1 MATKKNRGT
10 YRARGIDINTTED
23 EFTTAL
29 EGQLTNDE
37 KGRYKFD
44 TRLAPCCI
52 EPQSYQIA
60 TFRVASTPFVTS
72 GAETAV
78 PPLASETPSFLER
91 EKPSLDLRGIT
102 IQIDPDFYG
111 LTQLYHVPED
121 KIKIDIVALS
131 GLNSHAYGSWIGPQT
146 GDRKPM
152 WLQDFLSQDKQ
163 LKYCRTMVF
172 GYDTKYDSKAQF
184 WIEDYVNILLTELNK
199 ARRREEERKRP
210 LVLMGHSFGGTVLT
224 HAYVTA
230 SEDEKYKDLY
240 DSITNIFFFGV
251 PFAGIELDDV
261 RSMLEDNE
269 ELSGQCRWIDGQGHE
284 LVNYIDYETARLTK
298 TTRTFM
304 KKIPENRTYIH
315 SFYETYKT
323 PEVIKLESGDFARR
337 GTPKI
342 IVQERSVELGILDFE
357 ETMAAEADH
366 STIVKLS
373 SPQDKTYTTVRDRL
387 IETLQ
392 RLESPAHVE
401 WPLVSSEA
409 AKIARNLKTCNK
421 NITHALAIDQSI
433 QIQKVSR
440 KLDFGALPT
449 AEGAEYG
456 SFKDQHEPKCLPN
469 TRVQLLKDIE
479 NWVEDP
485 QGHCIFWLNGVAG
498 TGKSTI
504 SRTVAKKL
512 KYKDLLASS
521 FFFRRGEKDRG
532 DASKFFTTLATQL
545 ANYINDISPSI
556 QNVIE
561 QYPQIASMNHKEQFN
576 QLILKPLSELADVS
590 QLSQQ
595 SSFPTKAV
603 LVIDALDEC
612 DREQDQE
619 LIVSLLAKLEEIKSI
634 KIYVFLTSRPELPLR
649 ISFEKLPGN
658 MHRDMIL
665 HKIPGIQEDITTF
678 LEFEFAK
685 IRDLYFLPLEWPGD
699 EQIGKLAAMAVPLFI
714 FAATACRFIAD
725 TDPEEQIEIVMS
737 YQSNW
742 HTSQLEA
749 TYLPILHRLKQKAIS
764 YQTLIKDFR
773 QIVGTIINL
782 ASPISIPSL
791 SNLLAI
797 SERKVSS
804 RLWQLHSVLE
814 VPKPSSGSATQTN
827 INAPVRMLHLSFRD
841 FLSGESLRDNVE
853 FRDFWIDE
861 KEAHRNIYR
870 KCIELMSKHLKKDI
884 CNLRVPGIFRFD
896 IDESLIMKHLPTEI
910 QYSCRYWV
918 YHLERSRD
926 KVKDGGIVDVFLR
939 QHFLHWLEAVSFS
952 GEIYE
957 MVYIIDALKATA
969 VGENISALVYDI
981 QRFVRQNQTIINR
994 APLQVYWSALLF
1006 APKKSVLRS
1015 IFDPRDIIPEVELTR
1030 SSIVQEQWSAVL
1042 QTLEGHTDS
1051 VGSLAF
1057 SANGGFLASGS
1068 WDCTI
1073 RIWDVATGAPLHIF
1087 RGHKGWINDVTFYTI
1102 GVDEFVASASDD
1114 RTVKLWSVATG
1125 TLVRTLVYG
1134 NRVKALASTKHGNT
1148 VVLASASHDK
1158 QVRIWDVTDGALVRV
1173 LEGHESHV
1181 NTVAFSGDGKMLASG
1196 SSDRTARIW
1205 DAITG
1210 VSLHEL
1216 KFNDSVNRVLF
1227 SANTNVLAILV
1238 WGGIV
1243 GIADAVTGSLLWR
1256 VSLGMVKNVGMAFST
1271 DERKLVLASNKGG
1284 IQGLDVATGAVIE
1297 EYEEGTPNYGSPTS
1311 VTLSKNEKI
1320 LASAENGRL
1329 RIMEMRIGR
1338 SLSGSQKSGI
1348 RTAGFR
1354 GLAISD
1360 DGKTLVSVSRGVEV
1374 SMWDLATGDLRRTI
1388 KMDEK
1393 GSSWN
1398 IAVSS
1403 DGELVALDLH
1413 TSSSGDGDGDGDRY
1427 SIVVWNTTT
1436 GDRLQR
1442 LQAGAESTKCLLFSP
1457 NDEMIASSWGR
1468 KIRIWN
1474 TSTWKLLHVFQR
1486 HTAEVNQIAFAPDSK
1501 TLASASHDRT
1511 VRVWDPATGILLQTL
1526 NSHSGLGGVA
1536 FSGDGKLLAS
1546 ASFDSTIQVWDVAT
1560 WAPQQKFSTKFLPG
1574 QISFS
1579 KDDRY
1584 IITRGTDVTH
1594 YKRTTAPLSPLF
1606 FQPPTINHQPPP
1618 SQPPTSKLPNLQTPK
1633 LQNSKSNG
1641 LPQRPNHW
1649 RAHWL
1654 CHVRQALRSPR
1665 VAYTKPPAP
1674 RGHRIME
1681 EEGHGICE
1689 AVIRGV
1695 KLFGVTDPQTI
1706 EKIRSAGSPTTT
1718 NNNNISTIGTTA
1730 TRAPITTRA
1739 SVKPIAGAS
1748 NKPVVPAARPITA
1761 VSAPPAYL
1769 LAPLARLRGGA
1780 KPRPHERWMLK
1791 YLEGEGEGEGGEEK
1805 KKKEKKE
1812 ETGGEE
1818 VLGLG
1823 KAEPLVAKAVERPYV
1838 PPHLRHKLPA
1848 RSLARDSS
1856 SQ

>member
-72 GAETAV
+72 GAETTV

-91 EKPSLDLRGIT
+91 EKPSLDLRGRT

-131 GLNSHAYGSWIGPQT
+131 GLNSHAYGSWIGPQN

-240 DSITNIFFFGV
+240 DSITKIFFFGV
-251 PFAGIELDDV
+251 PFAGIELNDV

-269 ELSGQCRWIDGQGHE
+269 ELSNQCRWIDGQGRE

-337 GTPKI
+337 GTPKL
-342 IVQERSVELGILDFE
+342 IVQERSVELGIPDFE

-373 SPQDKTYTTVRDRL
+373 NPQDKTYTTVRDRL

-401 WPLVSSEA
+401 WPLVSPEA
-409 AKIARNLKTCNK
+409 AKIARSLKTCNK

-440 KLDFGALPT
+440 KLDLGALPT

-456 SFKDQHEPKCLPN
+456 SFKDQHESECLPN

-485 QGHCIFWLNGVAG
+485 RGHCIFWLNGVAG

-512 KYKDLLASS
+512 KDKDLLASS

-532 DASKFFTTLATQL
+532 DASKFFTTLAIQL
-545 ANYINDISPSI
+545 ANYIDDIAPSI
-556 QNVIE
+556 QKVIE
-561 QYPQIASMNHKEQFN
+561 QYPRIASMNNEEQFTK
-576 QLILKPLSELADVS
+576 LIFNPLLELAYAS
-590 QLSQQ
+590 QFSQQ
-595 SSFPTKAV
+595 SSLPTKAV

-619 LIVSLLAKLEEIKSI
+619 LIVSLLAKLEKIKSI

-685 IRDLYFLPLEWPGD
+685 IRDLYLLPLEWPGS

-749 TYLPILHRLKQKAIS
+749 TYLPILHRLKQKAMLSS
-764 YQTLIKDFR
+764 YQTLIIEFR

-782 ASPISIPSL
+782 ASPMSIPSL

-814 VPKPSSGSATQTN
+814 VPKPSSGLATQN
-827 INAPVRMLHLSFRD
+827 SIDVPIRMLHLSFRD
-841 FLSGESLRDNVE
+841 FLAGERLRDNVE
-853 FRDFWIDE
+853 FRDFRIDE
-861 KEAHRNIYR
+861 KEAQRNIYT
-870 KCIELMSKHLKKDI
+870 KCIEFMSKHLKKDI
-884 CNLRVPGIFRFD
+884 SNLRVPGTFRSD
-896 IDESLIMKHLPTEI
+896 IDESLITKHLPTEL

-918 YHLERSRD
+918 YHLERSED

-939 QHFLHWLEAVSFS
+939 QHTLHWVEAVSLS
-952 GEIYE
+952 GEMYE
-957 MVYIIDALKATA
+957 MVYIIDALKAA
-969 VGENISALVYDI
+969 VDDENISALVYDI
-981 QRFVRQNQTIINR
+981 QRFVRQNQTIIDR
-994 APLQVYWSALLF
+994 TPLQVYWSALLF
-1006 APKKSVLRS
+1006 APKKSVLKS

-1051 VGSLAF
+1051 VESLAF
-1057 SANGGFLASGS
+1057 SANGGLLASGS
-1068 WDCTI
+1068 RDYTI
-1073 RIWDVATGAPLHIF
+1073 RIWDVATGAVLHVF
-1087 RGHKGWINDVTFYTI
+1087 RGHQDVVQNIIFYTVD
-1102 GVDEFVASASDD
+1102 GDEFVASASGD
-1114 RTVKLWSVATG
+1114 RTVKFWSVATG
-1125 TLVRTLVYG
+1125 VLVQTLVHRDHV
-1134 NRVKALASTKHGNT
+1134 RALAFTKHGNT
-1148 VVLASASHDK
+1148 TVLASGSWDG
-1158 QVRIWDVTDGALVRV
+1158 QVRTWDVTDGASVRV
-1173 LEGHESHV
+1173 LEGHKEGLI
-1181 NTVAFSGDGKMLASG
+1181 TVAFSGDGKMLASG
-1196 SSDRTARIW
+1196 STDETARIW
-1205 DAITG
+1205 DATTG

-1216 KFNDSVNRVLF
+1216 KLNSSVNQVMF
-1227 SANTNVLAILV
+1227 SANSNVLAIAV
-1238 WGGIV
+1238 EYGVGIV
-1243 GIADAVTGSLLWR
+1243 DAVTGVLLR
-1256 VSLGMVKNVGMAFST
+1256 MLSAGIASYINGMAFSA
-1271 DERKLVLASNKGG
+1271 DDRKLVLVESGG
-1284 IQGLDVATGAVIE
+1284 RIQTMDVATGAVVE
-1297 EYEEGTPNYGSPTS
+1297 EYEGSAPNNGFWS
-1311 VTLSKNEKI
+1311 VALSENEKI
-1320 LASAENGRL
+1320 LALAEDT
-1329 RIMEMRIGR
+1329 RIRIVEMRVGC
-1338 SLSGSQKSGI
+1338 SSSGSQKSDI
-1348 RTAGFR
+1348 VRKV
-1354 GLAISD
+1354 AISD
-1360 DGKTLVSVSRGVEV
+1360 DGKTLASLSSDIIMEVSV
-1374 SMWDLATGDLRRTI
+1374 WDLATGDLRRTMKI
-1388 KMDEK
+1388 DQRYDSNWET
-1393 GSSWN
+1393 
-1398 IAVSS
+1398 AVSP
-1403 DGELVALDLH
+1403 DGQLVALDLAI
-1413 TSSSGDGDGDGDRY
+1413 SSSGDGDRC
-1427 SIVVWNTTT
+1427 SIVVWNTIT

-1442 LQAGAESTKCLLFSP
+1442 LPTDHDLTKCIVFSP
-1457 NDEMIASSWGR
+1457 NGEIIASSSTGY
-1468 KIRIWN
+1468 KIRIWK
-1474 TSTWKLLHVFQR
+1474 TWTWELLHVFQE
-1486 HTAEVNQIAFAPDSK
+1486 HTDGVNQVAFAPDNK
-1501 TLASASHDRT
+1501 TLASASDDRT
-1511 VRVWDPATGILLQTL
+1511 VRVWDLATGTLLQTL
-1526 NSHSGLGGVA
+1526 NGHNDRVRGVA

-1546 ASFDSTIQVWDVAT
+1546 ASVDRTIQVWDVAT
-1560 WAPQQKFSTKFLPG
+1560 WAPQQTFSTKYLPRR
-1574 QISFS
+1574 ISFS

-1584 IITRGTDVTH
+1584 IIARGIKPEVFPVNTNECLPRNQYEPIIVYDQWVVRAGQRLL
-1594 YKRTTAPLSPLF
+1594 YLEGDN
-1606 FQPPTINHQPPP
+1606 QP
-1618 SQPPTSKLPNLQTPK
+1618 
-1633 LQNSKSNG
+1633 
-1641 LPQRPNHW
+1641 W
-1649 RAHWL
+1649 
-1654 CHVRQALRSPR
+1654 
-1665 VAYTKPPAP
+1665 
-1674 RGHRIME
+1674 
-1681 EEGHGICE
+1681 CE
-1689 AVIRGV
+1689 AVYGNTV
-1695 KLFGVTDPQTI
+1695 CLGH
-1706 EKIRSAGSPTTT
+1706 RSGGLS
-1718 NNNNISTIGTTA
+1718 II
-1730 TRAPITTRA
+1730 
-1739 SVKPIAGAS
+1739 KF
-1748 NKPVVPAARPITA
+1748 K
-1761 VSAPPAYL
+1761 Y
-1769 LAPLARLRGGA
+1769 PL
-1780 KPRPHERWMLK
+1780 
-1791 YLEGEGEGEGGEEK
+1791 Y
-1805 KKKEKKE
+1805 
-1812 ETGGEE
+1812 
-1818 VLGLG
+1818 
-1823 KAEPLVAKAVERPYV
+1823 
-1838 PPHLRHKLPA
+1838 
-1848 RSLARDSS
+1848 
-1856 SQ
+1856 